1 MIQHNIV
8 RDTEVKETDVKD
20 LGEKDGIIEEMRDMG
35 VSEFML
41 NQLYENA
48 ASKNYNELLIIID
61 KLNKK
66 EPLEDN
72 ERKIVSKYAFI
83 LNDSPNM
90 AHLNLEK
97 AKKRVDLLKKAF
109 GK

>member
-1 MIQHNIV
+1 MIIN
-8 RDTEVKETDVKD
+8 
-20 LGEKDGIIEEMRDMG
+20 GIREMG

-61 KLNKK
+61 KLNKQ

-72 ERKIVSKYAFI
+72 ERKILARYPFI
-83 LNDSPNM
+83 LNDSPNI
-90 AHLNLEK
+90 ANLNLEK

>member
-1 MIQHNIV
+1 
-8 RDTEVKETDVKD
+8 
-20 LGEKDGIIEEMRDMG
+20 MG

-66 EPLEDN
+66 EIIEDN
-72 ERKIVSKYAFI
+72 ERKLLAKYPFI

-90 AHLNLEK
+90 AQINLEK
-97 AKKRVDLLKKAF
+97 AKKRIDLIKRGF